1 MIKKNKIKIMF
12 YNIIN
17 KKAYLFL
24 IIFLLPTLFLGYTA
38 DDRQWMIAIH
48 FFDNSFT
55 DNSLI
60 TNIINSLNDM
70 ERFFPISIIL
80 LTITNY
86 VFDYSNVFIY
96 HFYLLI
102 VTIISII
109 CYINWIK
116 KVLPISNFS
125 SVIYILTAIIQ
136 FRLTYSDPV
145 ASYTGFI
152 QILTILFFLGQIQLN
167 SFYKNEKYIN
177 LVFYIL
183 LLITQLLIYELA
195 FFINL
200 FFLIETYFSY
210 KTSKN
215 FKKYILIFTIYFIIN
230 LVYIIIYLYYK
241 NHAVAIYS
249 GTKLNLD
256 LFLIIKTILT
266 QFVGSLPFSY
276 LFYILNIKLNIFNFN
291 LVWIFYIIF
300 IILIS
305 YLFQNKKFIH
315 TILNNKKTLS
325 YGFFIMFL
333 SAASISISKLYQ
345 IQIEPGL
352 LYINGYLQNL
362 GFIIL
367 IYPFIN
373 LNSFKNKVILL
384 IIIIVNVIINTTLI
398 FQNIKVD
405 NSKKLELLVMKIIAN
420 DNSFHYNETF
430 FNEKLFQNDF
440 LYNKYFYNNFGKS
453 NFINLPKYIK
463 HKPNISNN
471 TGILL
476 TSNNIENKIYAISGK
491 LCYQQPFIINSP
503 SFYFLN
509 YNLARIKSKNKYPI
523 KTFKFKDNVVFYFKS
538 SDNLLINNLKTE
550 SFR

>member
-1 MIKKNKIKIMF
+1 MF
-12 YNIIN
+12 YNN
-17 KKAYLFL
+17 LNRKSFL
-24 IIFLLPTLFLGYTA
+24 LLILFLLPTLFLGYTA

-48 FFDNSFT
+48 FFNNSFT
-55 DNSLI
+55 DNSLSY
-60 TNIINSLNDM
+60 NIVNALNEMD
-70 ERFFPISIIL
+70 RFFPISIIL

-86 VFDYSNVFIY
+86 VFDYSNVFFY

-109 CYINWIK
+109 CYFKWIK
-116 KVLPISNFS
+116 KVLPNTNFS
-125 SVIYILTAIIQ
+125 SIIYIATAIIQ
-136 FRLTYSDPV
+136 YRLTYSDPV

-167 SFYKNEKYIN
+167 SYYKNEKSIN
-177 LVFYIL
+177 LIFYIL

-195 FFINL
+195 FFINFL
-200 FFLIETYFSY
+200 FLIETFFSY
-210 KTSKN
+210 KASKN
-215 FKKYILIFTIYFIIN
+215 FKKYIPVFIIYFIIN

-241 NHAVAIYS
+241 NHAVTIYS

-256 LFLIIKTILT
+256 LFLIFKTILS
-266 QFVGSLPFSY
+266 QFVGSLPYSY
-276 LFYILNIKLNIFNFN
+276 LFYILNIKLNIFNYN
-291 LVWIFYIIF
+291 LIWIFYIIF

-305 YLFQNKKFIH
+305 FLLHNKKFID
-315 TILNNKKTLS
+315 TILNNKKNLC
-325 YGFFIMFL
+325 YGFFIMFF

-373 LNSFKNKVILL
+373 LNPFKNKVFLF
-384 IIIIVNVIINTTLI
+384 IIIIFNFIINTFLI
-398 FQNIKVD
+398 FENIKVD

-420 DNSFHYNETF
+420 DNTSHYNETI

-453 NFINLPKYIK
+453 NYINLSKYLSN
-463 HKPNISNN
+463 KPHIYNN

-476 TSNNIENKIYAISGK
+476 TSNNIENKIYAISGN
-491 LCYQQPFIINSP
+491 LSYQEPFIIDSP

-509 YNLARIKSKNKYPI
+509 YNLARIKSMNKYPI

-538 SDNLLINNLKTE
+538 SDNFLINNLKTE